1 MDKLSPAE
9 VWSCVAAALAAVVLI
24 ANACEK
30 IINAF
35 KAVKA
40 PNEKQNARL
49 DELETRMKAVEA
61 RLDEGGN
68 RFEELAE
75 ANKVTQMALLALLDH
90 GIDGNNIEQ
99 MQKAKEALRAHL
111 IGGTK

>member
-9 VWSCVAAALAAVVLI
+9 TWSCIAAALAAIVLV

-49 DELETRMKAVEA
+49 DEHEA
-61 RLDEGGN
+61 RLQRVEERLQAGSD
-68 RFEELAE
+68 RFDSIEES
-75 ANKVTQMALLALLDH
+75 NKAFGLALLAILDH
-90 GIDGNNIEQ
+90 CIDGNNIEQ
-99 MQKAKEALRAHL
+99 LQRAKETLRNHYVN
-111 IGGTK
+111 K